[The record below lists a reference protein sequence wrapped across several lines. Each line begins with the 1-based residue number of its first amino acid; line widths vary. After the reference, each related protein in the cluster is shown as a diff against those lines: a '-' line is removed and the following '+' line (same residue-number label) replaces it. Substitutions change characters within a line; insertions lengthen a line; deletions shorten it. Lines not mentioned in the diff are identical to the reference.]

1 MSTPQPS
8 DLEFRLLPES
18 PDSRLFIAL
27 ISCKRDLEEAATS
40 LEYVLTD
47 SDDERIEWVRQG
59 LLEHATFAYR
69 RADDPQKLPKRLSA
83 LVTIPEEFALIDAVV
98 RGYRN
103 KVAAHS
109 QSELVS
115 TFAVVALDH
124 GRPVPGAFGL
134 TVTSAIPLEVLR
146 KWDDQIEH
154 LLTLLD
160 EELRAVRLRIDEMI
174 ANTAPMDIAAWEP
187 YLDVAHRLA
196 SDFDATVHRS
206 DYPISV
212 PVYWSLLA
220 ED

>member
-1 MSTPQPS
+1 M
-8 DLEFRLLPES
+8 
-18 PDSRLFIAL
+18 PDSSDCRHFIAL
-27 ISCKRDLEEAATS
+27 VSCKRDLEEAATS
-40 LEYVLTD
+40 LEYVLKD
-47 SDDERIEWVRQG
+47 NNDETIEWVRQA

-83 LVTIPEEFALIDAVV
+83 LIAIPEEFAPIDAIV

-115 TFAVVALDH
+115 TFAVIVLDH
-124 GRPVPGAFGL
+124 GRPIPGVSGI
-134 TVTSAIPLEVLR
+134 TVTASIPLDVLR
-146 KWDDQIEH
+146 KWDAQIEH

-160 EELRAVRLRIDEMI
+160 TEIRAVRMRIDEMI
-174 ANTAPMDIAAWEP
+174 ANTPPTEIAAWEP
-187 YLDVAHRLA
+187 SPVVAHRFA

-206 DYPISV
+206 SYPISF
-212 PVYWSLLA
+212 PAYWSRLP